1 MASMSR
7 RTEVGIFA
15 VGLGLIW
22 GGGVIAWS
30 AMMSNPAAPPVSG
43 FSRTVFCLALLLPG
57 PAASLACGIW
67 FLVRPSRWG
76 LVACIVAAALVPIG
90 YGALMFAALGT
101 LPINLM
107 TIVLLAVPVVVVAR
121 APQAFEE
128 LAPDKPLA
136 PGASPDER
144 QRERFRFPR

>member
-1 MASMSR
+1 MSR

-22 GGGVIAWS
+22 GGAVTIWS
-30 AMMSNPAAPPVSG
+30 VMMSNPTAPPVG
-43 FSRTVFCLALLLPG
+43 GLSRTVFCLALLLPG
-57 PAASLACGIW
+57 PTASLACGIW

-76 LVACIVAAALVPIG
+76 LLACIVAAALVPIG

-101 LPINLM
+101 LPMNLM
-107 TIVLLAVPVVVVAR
+107 TIVLLAVPVVVIAR

-128 LAPDKPLA
+128 LAPDKQSA
-136 PGASPDER
+136 PGAAPDER
-144 QRERFRFPR
+144 QQEHFRYPR